1 MVNSAVNTQ
10 PQAPLPQPGKYR
22 KIYVNLM
29 IAFFRSGILGFGGG
43 PSAIPLVHQEVVK
56 KYKWMDEEEFSDTL
70 ALANTMPGPIAT
82 KMAGYIGY
90 RVGGIIGCIVALL
103 ATVAPTALMMIFLL
117 QLLQAFKDIP
127 WVQHMSASVV
137 PVVAVMLG
145 VMTWDFINKSGTSLG
160 WKKAIVF
167 LAGSLI
173 IMELLNIHPG
183 ILILVMIGLAF
194 IPSRKRE
201 REGGTS

>member
-1 MVNSAVNTQ
+1 LVNPAVNTQ
-10 PQAPLPQPGKYR
+10 PQAPLPGPGRDWKTQL
-22 KIYVNLM
+22 NLM

-43 PSAIPLVHQEVVK
+43 PSAIPLVHLEVVK
-56 KYKWMDEEEFSDTL
+56 KFKWMDDEEFSDTL
-70 ALANTMPGPIAT
+70 ALANTMPGPINT

-90 RVGGIIGCIVALL
+90 RVGGILGCIISLL
-103 ATVAPTALMMIFLL
+103 ATVVPTALMMIFLL

-160 WKKAIVF
+160 WKKAIFF

-173 IMELLNIHPG
+173 VMEMLNIHPG

-194 IPSRKRE
+194 IPERK